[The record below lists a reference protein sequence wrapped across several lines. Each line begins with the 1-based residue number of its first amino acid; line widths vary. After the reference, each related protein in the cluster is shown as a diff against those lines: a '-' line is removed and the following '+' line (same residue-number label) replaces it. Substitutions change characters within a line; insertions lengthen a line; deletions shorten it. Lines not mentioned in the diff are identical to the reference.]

1 MNKKILIIEDNLEV
15 REVLE
20 EVLELTGYDV
30 ETAEDGTIGVQK
42 ALTNPPDLIICD
54 VMMPKLDG
62 YGVLNILGKKPAT
75 ADIPFIFL
83 TAKTEK
89 ADLRR
94 GMNLGA
100 DDYISKPFYKDELL
114 QVIETRLNRAE
125 RLKKKFDNTAV
136 GLHAFLDEARGI
148 EELKKLSNDRKIRT
162 LTAKESLF
170 LENDRPRY
178 LYFVNNGQIKL
189 HKTNDLGKEFILKIY
204 RKGEFFGYTPLIKSE
219 LYPFA
224 ATALEPTEVTL
235 IPAEDF
241 LKLLYANR
249 DVSIQLIRMLVDNVS
264 DKEEQLLELAY
275 SSVRKRVANAI
286 LDLYAQNDEAEIN
299 ILRNDLARIVGT
311 TKESVVRTLTEFK
324 EDGWIEIQDGTI
336 TLLKKEK
343 LEGIIG

>member
-1 MNKKILIIEDNLEV
+1 MNKKILVIEDNMEV

-20 EVLELTGYDV
+20 EVLELSGYDV
-30 ETAEDGTIGVQK
+30 ETAEDGMIGVKK
-42 ALTNPPDLIICD
+42 ALTNPPNLIICD

-114 QVIETRLNRAE
+114 QVIETRLKRSE
-125 RLKKKFDNTAV
+125 RLKKKFDSTAA
-136 GLHAFLDEARGI
+136 GLHAFMDEARGI
-148 EELKKLSNDRKIRT
+148 AELEKLSEDRKTKT
-162 LTAKESLF
+162 LKAKESLF
-170 LENDRPRY
+170 MESDRPRY
-178 LYFVNNGQIKL
+178 LYFVNSGKIKL
-189 HKTNDLGKEFILKIY
+189 HKTNDFGKELILKMY
-204 RKGEFFGYTPLIKSE
+204 RKGEFFGYTPLIKNES
-219 LYPFA
+219 YPFA
-224 ATALEPTEVTL
+224 ATALESTEVTL

-241 LKLLYANR
+241 LKLLFANR
-249 DVSIQLIRMLVDNVS
+249 DVSIQFIKMLADNVS
-264 DKEEQLLELAY
+264 DKEEQLLNLAY
-275 SSVRKRVANAI
+275 SSVRKRVGDAI
-286 LDLYAQNDEAEIN
+286 LELYNQNDGTAIS

-324 EDGWIEIQDGTI
+324 EDEWISIKDGTI
-336 TLLKKEK
+336 TILKERE
-343 LEGIIG
+343 LRGIMG